1 MLISYIL
8 ISPGVFDC
16 SGEASEDTLLSY
28 LAQLP
33 PSPGTEE
40 GEGEES
46 GMEEEPRVAIM
57 KDAASS
63 TLKGFIVV
71 DVSILT
77 SFFIFFLN
85 LLSYLQILFSQKYII
100 EDKK

>member
-1 MLISYIL
+1 MVCFPICDFYLLISYVL

-16 SGEASEDTLLSY
+16 SGEASEETLLSY

-46 GMEEEPRVAIM
+46 EMEEEQRVAIM

-71 DVSILT
+71 DVSILP
-77 SFFIFFLN
+77 FFPN
-85 LLSYLQILFSQKYII
+85 LLFYL
-100 EDKK
+100 

>member
-1 MLISYIL
+1 MIFICYFPTFK

-40 GEGEES
+40 EEGEEN

-77 SFFIFFLN
+77 FFTLIQLTFLFINIIFTKVYN
-85 LLSYLQILFSQKYII
+85 
-100 EDKK
+100 